1 MPDARP
7 ATGRSDEELAEL
19 ANDLRLAC
27 QVISRRVRFESD
39 SHIPPHQVSVL
50 NKVRRSP
57 MTPTA
62 LADAERI
69 STPAMTRTVNAME
82 SAGLVHRVKHPS
94 DSRSVLVVITDE
106 GRRALQEAL
115 GNRDTWM
122 ARHLDGL
129 ADEDLDVLARAA
141 DLLAGIGQQ

>member
-1 MPDARP
+1 MSKGRA
-7 ATGRSDEELAEL
+7 ATTRSAEELAEL

-39 SHIPPHQVSVL
+39 SPIPPHQVSVL
-50 NKVRRSP
+50 NKVRRAP

-62 LADAERI
+62 LAEAERI
-69 STPAMTRTVNAME
+69 STPAMTRTINAME
-82 SAGLVHRVKHPS
+82 AEGLVRRAKHPS

-106 GRRALQEAL
+106 GARALREVL

-122 ARHLDGL
+122 MRHLDGL
-129 ADEDLDVLARAA
+129 GDDDLDVLARAA
-141 DLLAGIGQQ
+141 ELLSGIGRQ

>member
-1 MPDARP
+1 MSDGRL

-50 NKVRRSP
+50 NKVRRRP

-62 LADAERI
+62 LAEAERI

-82 SAGLVHRVKHPS
+82 AAGLVHRAKHPS

-106 GRRALQEAL
+106 GRRVLREVL
-115 GNRDTWM
+115 GNRDSWM

-141 DLLAGIGQQ
+141 DLLAGIGRQ